1 MPNNR
6 DRERAKRRFAKREV
20 SQAARADR
28 RRRNQQVIGAVVTV
42 LLVVGG
48 VLALSSMVG
57 DRATPAGAA
66 STPAAAPT
74 KDTATKDPATKDASN
89 PCPAPTST
97 PVATP
102 PTFKQA
108 PPKSLAQGKVW
119 DAKVVTTCGTIG
131 LELYG
136 DKAPQTVSSFIFL
149 SRNGFYAGSPCH
161 RVTSSQALKVLQ
173 CGDPTGQGTGGPG
186 YSYSVENA
194 PAGGAYP
201 AGTLAMARSNAID
214 SNGSQFFLTYGD
226 STLPT
231 EGGGYSVFGKV
242 TSGLEVLTT
251 VAEGGTTNG
260 QPDGAPARAISIESI
275 TVTPR

>member
-1 MPNNR
+1 VPSSR
-6 DRERAKRRFAKREV
+6 DRERAKRRYAKRQV

-48 VLALSSMVG
+48 VLALSTMAG
-57 DRATPAGAA
+57 DRTTSAGAA
-66 STPAAAPT
+66 STPTAAPT
-74 KDTATKDPATKDASN
+74 QDATN

-97 PVATP
+97 PVAKP
-102 PTFKQA
+102 PSFKTA

-119 DAKVVTTCGTIG
+119 DAKLVTTCGTIG

-161 RVTSSQALKVLQ
+161 RVTASQALKVLQ

-186 YSYSVENA
+186 YTYSVENA

-201 AGTLAMARSNAID
+201 AGTLAMARGNAID
-214 SNGSQFFLTYGD
+214 SNGSQFFLTHGD

-231 EGGGYSVFGKV
+231 EGGGYTVFGKV
-242 TSGLEVLTT
+242 TSGLDVLTK
-251 VAEGGTTNG
+251 VAAGGTTNG